1 MRKCKCF
8 TNLEHE
14 EKWLNDMA
22 GRGWRFVRKSLF
34 SYEFHEAVPEVGR
47 IKIDYRAFVKKE
59 DFEDYRALFEDSG
72 WKHIQGSKSSGYQ
85 YFKMVNDQG
94 SEDIFSDADSKAGR
108 YKRLS
113 EMWFSI
119 SLSFFPIIVAL
130 MSTGTLKPAA
140 LLDPEALY
148 LTPGLWEKTGVGFWR
163 AFLFET
169 PFALLRGLSAWL
181 LPLVIML
188 YLIFAFKANRQY
200 KRSQG
205 ENLSD

>member
-1 MRKCKCF
+1 M
-8 TNLEHE
+8 
-14 EKWLNDMA
+14 
-22 GRGWRFVRKSLF
+22 
-34 SYEFHEAVPEVGR
+34 
-47 IKIDYRAFVKKE
+47 
-59 DFEDYRALFEDSG
+59 
-72 WKHIQGSKSSGYQ
+72 HIQGSKSSGYQ
-85 YFKMVNDQG
+85 YFKLVNDQG

-113 EMWFSI
+113 EMWLSI

-148 LTPGLWEKTGVGFWR
+148 LTPGLWEKTGVGLWR

-169 PFALLRGLSAWL
+169 PFALFRGLSAWL

-188 YLIFAFKANRQY
+188 YLIFAFKSNRQS
-200 KRSQG
+200 KRS
-205 ENLSD
+205 